1 MNATKAITALKQSIK
16 FYERRLTYWL
26 ELKAEIELE
35 NGNRKTADLKMCEN
49 NIQKYEIVLSDL
61 ATIKRAINVNKPT
74 VKIYGTAKNRNQM
87 YKETFDALKDAG
99 INIGNIGGDDE
110 SIIITLPLKEA

>member
-1 MNATKAITALKQSIK
+1 
-16 FYERRLTYWL
+16 
-26 ELKAEIELE
+26 
-35 NGNRKTADLKMCEN
+35 MCEN

-74 VKIYGTAKNRNQM
+74 VKIYGTAEKRNQM

-99 INIGNIGGDDE
+99 INIGWDDE
-110 SIIITLPLKEA
+110 SIIIILSLKDE